1 MVYTRM
7 LATAL
12 WLMVLVAC
20 GDGSQV
26 SESPLEGAWLVVDV
40 RFGSGGEDTEIMRAQ
55 PGQFIF
61 TPSRYA
67 AVWVTQTEPRALSA
81 SHFQPTP
88 DEIIA
93 HYRSVAANSGTY
105 EVSGSRIT
113 IRPIVAKLPDFAG
126 GQLTYEYR
134 IQGDMLF
141 LDAVEER
148 SSGGIVPPNYDASR
162 ERLKLHRVK

>member
-1 MVYTRM
+1 MAHTRM
-7 LATAL
+7 LAAAL
-12 WLMVLVAC
+12 WLVVLVAC
-20 GDGSQV
+20 GTNPQV
-26 SESPLEGAWLVVDV
+26 SKGPLEGGWLVVDV
-40 RFGSGGEDTEIMRAQ
+40 RFGDGGEHTGIMRAQ

-61 TPSRYA
+61 TPTRYA

-134 IQGDMLF
+134 IDGDMLF
-141 LDAVEER
+141 LDAVEET
-148 SSGGIVPPNYDASR
+148 SSGGIVPANYDATR
-162 ERLKLHRVK
+162 ERLKLRRVE

>member
-1 MVYTRM
+1 MAYTRM

-12 WLMVLVAC
+12 WLVVLVAC
-20 GDGSQV
+20 GNNPEV
-26 SESPLEGAWLVVDV
+26 LRSPLEGAWLVVDV
-40 RFGSGGEDTEIMRAQ
+40 RFGSGGENRSIMRAQ

-61 TPSRYA
+61 TPTRYA
-67 AVWVTQTEPRALSA
+67 AVWVTQAEPRAVSV

-126 GQLTYEYR
+126 GQLTYEFR
-134 IQGDMLF
+134 IEGDMLF
-141 LDAVEER
+141 LDAVDER
-148 SSGGIVPPNYDASR
+148 SSGGIVPPNYEATR
-162 ERLKLHRVK
+162 ERLKLRRVE